1 MTEKKIFTKLNELI
15 LVFGLLSN
23 FQRPQNNDIA
33 FPQHLLLITPPL
45 HTPLHHEVWCT
56 RGWGKNM

>member
-1 MTEKKIFTKLNELI
+1 MAEKKIFTKLNELI

-33 FPQHLLLITPPL
+33 LPQHLLLITPPL
-45 HTPLHHEVWCT
+45 HTPLHHEV
-56 RGWGKNM
+56 